1 MTRFTYTAEKAGG
14 ETYTGV
20 AEAHDRFELYSIVRR
35 EGGKIIAL
43 SEEGA
48 DSWLSLKHWNAA
60 FTAVKEY
67 DKILLARNLGAML
80 AAGLALSRALSVMER
95 QIKNPKLSATVT
107 QISSD
112 VRRGAT
118 LHEALAKF
126 PRMFSNLFVS
136 MVRAGEEGG
145 TLPEALSVVSEQME
159 RMYSLKKKIRGAL
172 IYPSIIVIAIFGI
185 GSLMMIYVVPTL
197 AQTFEEMGA
206 QLPTTTRMVIAISDF
221 LVGNTLLAAG
231 GIIALLVFVLGALR
245 TTAGKRASDFAFLH
259 TPMIGQIVREVNSAR
274 TARTLSSLLSSGVN
288 VLASLEITGQVVQNS
303 YFREVIKNAGA
314 SVSKGEPLS
323 TAFARR
329 ADLYPAFVSEMMAVG
344 EETGALSEM
353 LKRLA
358 AYYEDEVDRKT
369 KDMSTIIEP
378 FLMVVIGGAVGFF
391 AVSMITPIYSL
402 SQNIG

>member
-1 MTRFTYTAEKAGG
+1 MARFQYTAEKAGG
-14 ETYTGV
+14 ETYTGI
-20 AEAHDRFELYSIVRR
+20 AEAHDRFELYSVVRR
-35 EGGKIIAL
+35 EGGKIIAF

-48 DSWLSLKHWNAA
+48 DSWLSLKHWNAM

-67 DKILLARNLGAML
+67 DKILFARNLGAML
-80 AAGLALSRALSVMER
+80 AAGLSLSRALSVMER
-95 QIKNPKLSATVT
+95 QTKNPKLSSIMA

-112 VRRGAT
+112 VRRGAS

-145 TLPEALSVVSEQME
+145 SLPDSLSVVSEQME
-159 RMYSLKKKIRGAL
+159 RMFTLKKKIRGAL
-172 IYPSIIVIAIFGI
+172 IYPAIIVIAIIGI

-197 AQTFEEMGA
+197 AQTFEEMHA
-206 QLPTTTRMVIAISDF
+206 QLPTTTRVIIGISNF
-221 LVGNTLLAAG
+221 LVEYTLLALG
-231 GIIALLVFVLGALR
+231 GAIASLIFFLGALR
-245 TTAGKRASDFAFLH
+245 TTAGKRAADLVFLH
-259 TPMIGQIVREVNSAR
+259 TPMIGTMVREVNAAR
-274 TARTLSSLLSSGVN
+274 TARTLSSLLSSGVD

-303 YFREVIKNAGA
+303 YFREVIKAASAG
-314 SVSKGEPLS
+314 VTKGEPLS
-323 TAFARR
+323 AAFARR
-329 ADLYPAFVSEMMAVG
+329 GDLYPAFVGEMMAVG

-358 AYYEDEVDRKT
+358 SYYEDEVDRKT